1 MRLAPIAAHA
11 ADGLYHVH
19 SVEVEMSL
27 DHGAVAQAAR
37 FYTGSEAADL
47 PAIALLCLLLAWPA
61 GDNADARSFPTTA
74 ARPSQ

>member
-1 MRLAPIAAHA
+1 
-11 ADGLYHVH
+11 
-19 SVEVEMSL
+19 MSL